1 MLEAQDLSVTRSGRL
16 VLEDINFSITK
27 GEFVGIVGP
36 NGGGKSTLLLT
47 ILGILQPSKGSVHV
61 FGYNPKNVNFN
72 GKVGWVSQT
81 AASIPTKMRMTVK
94 ELISLGT
101 ISTSDLFSFR
111 RRRNDEAVERALEL
125 VGLTDLADMDIG
137 RLSGGQRQRA
147 VIGRALA
154 SNAELLIFDE
164 PLVNVDRSSRNGIL
178 KLLDDLCHNENKTL
192 LMVSH
197 DLTAIRQ
204 SAHRVIYLDGQIQYD
219 GKPSEI
225 PDLSGLAG
233 LIGLQHVHAL
243 AQGGRMMQLSEHLV
257 EILSNVLEPL
267 GPLMP
272 GETFPAFFELE
283 MFQRALIAA
292 ILTTIVAGFYGSFLL
307 MKNLALMGDGLAHVS
322 FGGVAVGIVL
332 GATAPLWYA
341 LVFSL
346 TAALIIHELQER
358 ELLTGDASIA
368 IFLTGMLALGL
379 VVLRIWG
386 GGITSDIEGYLF
398 GNLLLIDYDDLD
410 LILYISIFSLVS
422 LFFLHDALLATTI
435 DAIAARIQ
443 GIPTR
448 WIGLWFSAAVAA
460 IVVSMV
466 QVVGTLLVTAL
477 LVTPAATAQLVGR
490 SFRSCMILT
499 QVFGLI
505 SVILGLYFSA
515 ELETGSGSMIA
526 LISAIVFA
534 IVLIGRSVLQYSN
547 QPKA

>member
-1 MLEAQDLSVTRSGRL
+1 
-16 VLEDINFSITK
+16 
-27 GEFVGIVGP
+27 
-36 NGGGKSTLLLT
+36 
-47 ILGILQPSKGSVHV
+47 
-61 FGYNPKNVNFN
+61 
-72 GKVGWVSQT
+72 
-81 AASIPTKMRMTVK
+81 
-94 ELISLGT
+94 
-101 ISTSDLFSFR
+101 
-111 RRRNDEAVERALEL
+111 
-125 VGLTDLADMDIG
+125 
-137 RLSGGQRQRA
+137 
-147 VIGRALA
+147 
-154 SNAELLIFDE
+154 
-164 PLVNVDRSSRNGIL
+164 
-178 KLLDDLCHNENKTL
+178 
-192 LMVSH
+192 
-197 DLTAIRQ
+197 
-204 SAHRVIYLDGQIQYD
+204 
-219 GKPSEI
+219 
-225 PDLSGLAG
+225 
-233 LIGLQHVHAL
+233 
-243 AQGGRMMQLSEHLV
+243 MQLSEHLV

-267 GPLMP
+267 GALMP

-283 MFQRALIAA
+283 MFQRALVAA

-410 LILYISIFSLVS
+410 MILYISIFSLVT
-422 LFFLHDALLATTI
+422 LYFLHDALLATTI
-435 DAIAARIQ
+435 DAIAARVQ

-499 QVFGLI
+499 QVFGLV

-526 LISAIVFA
+526 LITAIMFA
-534 IVLIGRSVLQYSN
+534 VVLIGRSVLQYTT
-547 QPKA
+547 QRKA

>member
-1 MLEAQDLSVTRSGRL
+1 
-16 VLEDINFSITK
+16 
-27 GEFVGIVGP
+27 
-36 NGGGKSTLLLT
+36 
-47 ILGILQPSKGSVHV
+47 
-61 FGYNPKNVNFN
+61 
-72 GKVGWVSQT
+72 
-81 AASIPTKMRMTVK
+81 
-94 ELISLGT
+94 
-101 ISTSDLFSFR
+101 
-111 RRRNDEAVERALEL
+111 
-125 VGLTDLADMDIG
+125 
-137 RLSGGQRQRA
+137 
-147 VIGRALA
+147 
-154 SNAELLIFDE
+154 
-164 PLVNVDRSSRNGIL
+164 
-178 KLLDDLCHNENKTL
+178 
-192 LMVSH
+192 
-197 DLTAIRQ
+197 
-204 SAHRVIYLDGQIQYD
+204 
-219 GKPSEI
+219 
-225 PDLSGLAG
+225 
-233 LIGLQHVHAL
+233 
-243 AQGGRMMQLSEHLV
+243 MMQLSEHLV
-257 EILSNVLEPL
+257 EILSNVLEPMAQF
-267 GPLMP
+267 MP

-292 ILTTIVAGFYGSFLL
+292 ILTTVVAGFYGSFLL

-410 LILYISIFSLVS
+410 LILYISIFSLVT

-435 DAIAARIQ
+435 DAIAARVQ

-490 SFRSCMILT
+490 SFRSCMVLT
-499 QVFGLI
+499 QIFGLV
-505 SVILGLYFSA
+505 SVLLGLYFSA

-526 LISAIVFA
+526 LITAIMFA
-534 IVLIGRSVLQYSN
+534 IVLISRSVLQYSTER
-547 QPKA
+547 KA